1 MNIYYV
7 KNIYS
12 SEPYRYRKVAYED
25 LLKVSGIV
33 VIGELLYISLSV
45 ACGGFYVL
53 RSGNQAVR
61 SPLTY
66 CLSSM

>member
-1 MNIYYV
+1 MNFYYV

-45 ACGGFYVL
+45 L
-53 RSGNQAVR
+53 RGHYYDIR
-61 SPLTY
+61 R
-66 CLSSM
+66 C